1 MFMHGP
7 WVLSH
12 FSPHQGDLWIWVG
25 HTIPHRWDM
34 TKREH
39 LFTQILTQQL
49 KNADPFRKSRYKNLD
64 VQSIPLW
71 NNLKLE
77 VISHSEKLFWWIFN
91 GMASLP
97 IPFAFTENGL
107 MHSVE
112 KDKGNE
118 KGIYFHSQ
126 QNVNTI
132 NLCQVYIR
140 KMYQRNSYYNM

>member
-34 TKREH
+34 TKKEH

-77 VISHSEKLFWWIFN
+77 VISHSGKLFWWIFN

-118 KGIYFHSQ
+118 KCIYFHSQ

-140 KMYQRNSYYNM
+140 KMYQGNSYYNM